1 MHIEVTFQRYKLSY
15 IPQRYYATGN
25 RKQKIFMTVNVRA
38 RGTAQL
44 RMEVNLSI
52 TQSSY

>member
-1 MHIEVTFQRYKLSY
+1 MHAEVSFQCYKLSY
-15 IPQRYYATGN
+15 IPQRYYATAN

-52 TQSSY
+52 THSTY

>member
-52 TQSSY
+52 TQYSY